1 MLISLHVKNL
11 ALISETEV
19 NFGGG
24 LNILS
29 GETGAGK
36 SIIIGSINLALGA
49 RADKDMIRTGADYA
63 LVELVF
69 QVTDTTMLQEIKALE
84 IPVEEDGVIIIQR
97 KIQPSRNLFRICGET
112 VTAKQIKALSEL
124 LIDIHGQHEH
134 QSLLHRHKHLEILDE
149 YSRKETGELKKQ
161 TAESYGTYMALKE
174 ALSAFAGE
182 ALAAVKEE
190 LRESYQLYTQ
200 LKREL
205 AVFCAD
211 DGAKAKELSLAEFE
225 YQEIEEA
232 GLTAG
237 EDEEIERDYRRMA
250 NSRQIVEAA
259 DKAYQLTGNGEQSA
273 ADAVGYA
280 VRELRSVEGYD
291 DRAQELA
298 DELENIDALLSD
310 FNREIAE
317 YMSDMEFDGE
327 RFSRMEERLNLLNH
341 LKLKYGSSIQAVLQ
355 YQAEL
360 GERIDKLRNADV
372 YKEQLET
379 KIAEIQTR
387 LKSLCQKASRIRS
400 KEAAKLEKDM
410 IAALTDLNF
419 LDVKFEIQVRK
430 KEEVA
435 SNGYDDV
442 EFMISTNPG
451 EPLKSLGNV
460 ASGGELSRIMLAIK
474 TVLASRDRIPTM
486 IFDEIDTGISGKTAW
501 KVSEKL
507 GHLSRSHQIICIT
520 HLPQIA
526 AMADDHYKIAKQA
539 VDNKTVTDIVQL
551 NEAETVD
558 ELARMLGSD
567 KITETVRE
575 NARELI
581 VTAQG
586 KKAPLKR
593 SE

>member
-19 NFGGG
+19 TFGEG

-36 SIIIGSINLALGA
+36 SILIGSINLALGA

-69 QVTDTTMLQEIKALE
+69 QVTDDTMRQEIKALE
-84 IPVEEDGVIIIQR
+84 ISVEEDGIIIIQR
-97 KIQPSRNLFRICGET
+97 KIQPGRNLFKICGET

-134 QSLLHRHKHLEILDE
+134 QSLLYKKNHMEILD
-149 YSRKETGELKKQ
+149 S
-161 TAESYGTYMALKE
+161 
-174 ALSAFAGE
+174 FAGE
-182 ALAAVKEE
+182 
-190 LRESYQLYTQ
+190 
-200 LKREL
+200 EL
-205 AVFCAD
+205 AVIKEDLKEKYQMYTKLKKELEAFCID

-237 EDEEIERDYRRMA
+237 EDEELEHDYRKMA

-259 DKAYQLTGNGEQSA
+259 DKAYQLTGNSEQSA

-291 DRAQELA
+291 DRARELA

-317 YMSDMEFDGE
+317 YMADMEFDGE
-327 RFSRMEERLNLLNH
+327 RFGQMEERLNLLNH
-341 LKLKYGSSIQAVLQ
+341 LKLKYGNSIQAVLQ
-355 YQAEL
+355 YQADL
-360 GERIDKLRNADV
+360 GEKIEKLNNADA
-372 YKEQLET
+372 YKDRLEANLEELQ
-379 KIAEIQTR
+379 KK
-387 LKSLCQKASRIRS
+387 LKSLCQKASKVRG

-419 LDVKFEIQVRK
+419 LDVKFEIQVRRK
-430 KEEVA
+430 DEVSA
-435 SNGYDDV
+435 NGYDDV

-507 GHLSRSHQIICIT
+507 GHLAQSHQIICIT

-526 AMADDHYKIAKQA
+526 AMADSHYKIAKQA

-551 NEAETVD
+551 DEAETVD

-567 KITETVRE
+567 EITDTVRE

-581 VTAQG
+581 ATAR
-586 KKAPLKR
+586 KR
-593 SE
+593 KL

>member
-19 NFGGG
+19 TFGEG

-69 QVTDTTMLQEIKALE
+69 QVTDDAMAQEIRALE

-97 KIQPSRNLFRICGET
+97 RIQPGRNLFKICGEN

-134 QSLLHRHKHLEILDE
+134 QSLLYKKNHMEILD
-149 YSRKETGELKKQ
+149 S
-161 TAESYGTYMALKE
+161 
-174 ALSAFAGE
+174 FAGE
-182 ALAAVKEE
+182 ALSQIKEE
-190 LRESYQLYTQ
+190 LKEKYQLYTK
-200 LKREL
+200 LKKEL
-205 AVFCAD
+205 DAFCVD
-211 DGAKAKELSLAEFE
+211 DSAKAKELSLAEFE
-225 YQEIEEA
+225 YQEIEDA

-237 EDEEIERDYRRMA
+237 EDEELESDYRKMA

-291 DRAQELA
+291 DRARELA
-298 DELENIDALLSD
+298 DELENIDALLGD

-317 YMSDMEFDGE
+317 YMADMEFDGE
-327 RFSRMEERLNLLNH
+327 RFAQMEERLNLLNH
-341 LKLKYGSSIQAVLQ
+341 LKLKYGDSIQAVLQ
-355 YQAEL
+355 YQTDL
-360 GERIDKLRNADV
+360 GEKIEKLNNADV
-372 YKEQLET
+372 YKAGLEEQLAQLQT
-379 KIAEIQTR
+379 KLE
-387 LKSLCQKASRIRS
+387 SLCQKASKVRS
-400 KEAAKLEKDM
+400 KEAAKLAKDM

-419 LDVKFEIQVRK
+419 LHVKFEIQVRR
-430 KEEVA
+430 KEEMA

-451 EPLKSLGNV
+451 EPLKSLGSV

-486 IFDEIDTGISGKTAW
+486 IFDEIDTGISGRTAW

-507 GHLSRSHQIICIT
+507 GHLAQSHQIICIT

-526 AMADDHYKIAKQA
+526 AMADSHYKIAKQA
-539 VDNKTVTDIVQL
+539 VDDKTVTDIVQL
-551 NEAETVD
+551 DEKETVD

-567 KITETVRE
+567 EITDTVRE

-581 VTAQG
+581 ATAR
-586 KKAPLKR
+586 KRKA
-593 SE
+593 

>member
-19 NFGGG
+19 TLGEG

-49 RADKDMIRTGADYA
+49 RADKDMIRTGSDYA

-69 QVTDTTMLQEIKALE
+69 QVTDDAMQQEIRALE
-84 IPVEEDGVIIIQR
+84 IPVEEDGIIIIQR
-97 KIQPSRNLFRICGET
+97 RIQPNRNLFRICGET
-112 VTAKQIKALSEL
+112 VTAKQIKALAEL

-134 QSLLHRHKHLEILDE
+134 QSLLYKKNHMEILD
-149 YSRKETGELKKQ
+149 S
-161 TAESYGTYMALKE
+161 
-174 ALSAFAGE
+174 FAGE
-182 ALAAVKEE
+182 ALSKIKEE
-190 LRESYQLYTQ
+190 LREKYQLYAQ
-200 LKREL
+200 LKKEL
-205 AVFCAD
+205 TEFCVD
-211 DGAKAKELSLAEFE
+211 DSAKAKELSLAEFE
-225 YQEIEEA
+225 YQEIEDA

-237 EDEEIERDYRRMA
+237 EDEELERDYRRMA
-250 NSRQIVEAA
+250 NSRQIVGAA

-280 VRELRSVEGYD
+280 VRELRSVESYD
-291 DRAQELA
+291 DRARELA

-317 YMSDMEFDGE
+317 YMADMEFDGE
-327 RFSRMEERLNLLNH
+327 RFAQMEERLNLLNH
-341 LKLKYGSSIQAVLQ
+341 LKLKYGDSIQAVLQ
-355 YQAEL
+355 YQADL
-360 GERIDKLRNADV
+360 GEKIERLKNADA
-372 YKEQLET
+372 YKAQLET
-379 KIAEIQTR
+379 R
-387 LKSLCQKASRIRS
+387 LGELETKLMNLCQKASKVRS

-419 LDVKFEIQVRK
+419 LDVKFEIQVRR
-430 KEEVA
+430 KEEMA

-507 GHLSRSHQIICIT
+507 GRLAQSHQIICIT

-526 AMADDHYKIAKQA
+526 AMADNHYKIAKQA

-551 NEAETVD
+551 DGAESVD

-567 KITETVRE
+567 EITDTVRE

-581 VTAQG
+581 ATAQ
-586 KKAPLKR
+586 KKK
-593 SE
+593 S

>member
-11 ALISETEV
+11 ALIAETEV
-19 NFGGG
+19 TFGEG

-69 QVTDTTMLQEIKALE
+69 QVTDDAMQQEIQALE
-84 IPVEEDGVIIIQR
+84 IPVEEDGIIIIQR
-97 KIQPSRNLFRICGET
+97 RIQPSRNLFKICGET

-134 QSLLHRHKHLEILDE
+134 QSLLYKKNHMEILD
-149 YSRKETGELKKQ
+149 
-161 TAESYGTYMALKE
+161 
-174 ALSAFAGE
+174 AFAGE
-182 ALAAVKEE
+182 DLAAIKEE
-190 LRESYQLYTQ
+190 LYEKYQIYAK
-200 LKREL
+200 LKKEL
-205 AVFCAD
+205 AEFCVD
-211 DGAKAKELSLAEFE
+211 DSAKAKELSLAEFE
-225 YQEIEEA
+225 YQEIDEA
-232 GLTAG
+232 GLRAG
-237 EDEEIERDYRRMA
+237 EDEELERDYRRMA

-259 DKAYQLTGNGEQSA
+259 DKAYQLTGNGDQSA

-280 VRELRSVEGYD
+280 VRELRSVESYD
-291 DRAQELA
+291 DRARELA
-298 DELENIDALLSD
+298 DELENIDALISD

-317 YMSDMEFDGE
+317 YMSDMEFDAE
-327 RFSRMEERLNLLNH
+327 QFAQMEERLNLLNH
-341 LKLKYGSSIQAVLQ
+341 LKRKYGNSIDAALQ
-355 YQAEL
+355 YQEAL
-360 GERIDKLRNADV
+360 GEKIEKLQNADA
-372 YKEQLET
+372 YKARLET
-379 KIAEIQTR
+379 KLKESQTK
-387 LKSLCQKASRIRS
+387 LKTLCQKASKVRS

-410 IAALTDLNF
+410 VAALTDLNF
-419 LDVKFEIQVRK
+419 LDVQFEIQVRK
-430 KEEVA
+430 KEEITA
-435 SNGYDDV
+435 IGYDDV

-507 GHLSRSHQIICIT
+507 GRLSRSHQIICIT

-526 AMADDHYKIAKQA
+526 AMADSHYKIAKQA
-539 VDNKTVTDIVQL
+539 VANKTVTDIVQL
-551 NEAETVD
+551 NEPETVD

-567 KITETVRE
+567 EITNTVRE

-581 VTAQG
+581 RTAQA
-586 KKAPLKR
+586 KK
-593 SE
+593 SEY

>member
-63 LVELVF
+63 LVDLVF

-134 QSLLHRHKHLEILDE
+134 QSLLYKKNHMEILD
-149 YSRKETGELKKQ
+149 S
-161 TAESYGTYMALKE
+161 
-174 ALSAFAGE
+174 FAGE

>member
-19 NFGGG
+19 TFGEG

-69 QVTDTTMLQEIKALE
+69 QVTDDAMAQEIRALE

-97 KIQPSRNLFRICGET
+97 RIQPGRNLFKICGEN

-134 QSLLHRHKHLEILDE
+134 QSLLYKKNHMEILD
-149 YSRKETGELKKQ
+149 S
-161 TAESYGTYMALKE
+161 
-174 ALSAFAGE
+174 FAGE
-182 ALAAVKEE
+182 ALSQIKEE
-190 LRESYQLYTQ
+190 LKEKYQLYTK
-200 LKREL
+200 LKKEL
-205 AVFCAD
+205 DAFCVD
-211 DGAKAKELSLAEFE
+211 DSAKAKELSLAEFE
-225 YQEIEEA
+225 YQEIEDA

-237 EDEEIERDYRRMA
+237 EDEELESDYRKMA

-280 VRELRSVEGYD
+280 VRELRNVEGYD
-291 DRAQELA
+291 DRARELA
-298 DELENIDALLSD
+298 DELENIDALLGD

-317 YMSDMEFDGE
+317 YMADMEFDGE
-327 RFSRMEERLNLLNH
+327 RFAQMEERLNLLNH
-341 LKLKYGSSIQAVLQ
+341 LKLKYGDSIQAVLQ
-355 YQAEL
+355 YQTDL
-360 GERIDKLRNADV
+360 GEKIEKLNNADV
-372 YKEQLET
+372 YKAGLEEQLAQLQT
-379 KIAEIQTR
+379 KLE
-387 LKSLCQKASRIRS
+387 SLCQKASKVRS
-400 KEAAKLEKDM
+400 KEAAKLAKDM

-419 LDVKFEIQVRK
+419 LDVKFEIQVRR
-430 KEEVA
+430 KEEMA

-451 EPLKSLGNV
+451 EPLKSLGSV

-486 IFDEIDTGISGKTAW
+486 IFDEIDTGISGRTAW

-507 GHLSRSHQIICIT
+507 GHLAQSHQIICIT

-526 AMADDHYKIAKQA
+526 AMADSHYKIAKQA
-539 VDNKTVTDIVQL
+539 VDDKTVTDIVQL
-551 NEAETVD
+551 DEKETVD

-567 KITETVRE
+567 EITDTVRE

-581 VTAQG
+581 ATAR
-586 KKAPLKR
+586 KRKA
-593 SE
+593 

>member
-19 NFGGG
+19 TFGEG

-69 QVTDTTMLQEIKALE
+69 QVTDDAMRQEIKALE
-84 IPVEEDGVIIIQR
+84 IPVEEDGIIIIQR
-97 KIQPSRNLFRICGET
+97 KIQPSRNLFKICGET

-124 LIDIHGQHEH
+124 SIDIHGQHEH
-134 QSLLHRHKHLEILDE
+134 QSLLYKKNHMEILD
-149 YSRKETGELKKQ
+149 S
-161 TAESYGTYMALKE
+161 
-174 ALSAFAGE
+174 FAGE
-182 ALAAVKEE
+182 KLAVIKEE
-190 LRESYQLYTQ
+190 LKEEYQVFTK
-200 LKREL
+200 LKKEL
-205 AVFCAD
+205 AEFCVD

-237 EDEEIERDYRRMA
+237 EDEELERDYRKMA

-291 DRAQELA
+291 DRARELA
-298 DELENIDALLSD
+298 DELEKIDALLSD
-310 FNREIAE
+310 FNREIVE
-317 YMSDMEFDGE
+317 YMSDMEFDEE
-327 RFSRMEERLNLLNH
+327 RFSQMEERLNLLNH
-341 LKLKYGSSIQAVLQ
+341 LKLKYGDSIQAVLQ
-355 YQAEL
+355 YQTEL
-360 GERIDKLRNADV
+360 MEKIEKLKNADA
-372 YKEQLET
+372 YKAQLET
-379 KIAEIQTR
+379 KLAEIQKK
-387 LKSLCQKASRIRS
+387 LKDLCQKASKIRS

-410 IAALTDLNF
+410 VAALTDLNF
-419 LDVKFEIQVRK
+419 LDVRFEIQVRK
-430 KEEVA
+430 KDEIA

-451 EPLKSLGNV
+451 EPLKNLGNV

-507 GHLSRSHQIICIT
+507 GRLAQSHQIICIT

-526 AMADDHYKIAKQA
+526 AMADNHYKIAKQA
-539 VDNKTVTDIVQL
+539 VDNKTITDIMQL
-551 NEAETVD
+551 GAEETVN

-567 KITETVRE
+567 EITDTVKE

-581 VTAQG
+581 ATAQ
-586 KKAPLKR
+586 KKKNF
-593 SE
+593 ST

>member
-1 MLISLHVKNL
+1 MLVSLHVKNL
-11 ALISETEV
+11 ALIAETEV
-19 NFGGG
+19 NFGEG

-36 SIIIGSINLALGA
+36 SILIGSINLALGA

-69 QVTDTTMLQEIKALE
+69 QVTDDAVRQEIKALE
-84 IPVEEDGVIIIQR
+84 IPVEEDGIIIIQR
-97 KIQPSRNLFRICGET
+97 KIQPSRNLFKICGET
-112 VTAKQIKALSEL
+112 ATAKQIKALSEL

-134 QSLLHRHKHLEILDE
+134 QSLLYKKNHMEILD
-149 YSRKETGELKKQ
+149 SFSGDAL
-161 TAESYGTYMALKE
+161 SALKE
-174 ALSAFAGE
+174 
-182 ALAAVKEE
+182 E
-190 LRESYQLYTQ
+190 LEGKYQLYTK
-200 LKREL
+200 LKKEL
-205 AVFCAD
+205 AEFCVD

-237 EDEEIERDYRRMA
+237 EDEALERDYRKMA

-259 DKAYQLTGNGEQSA
+259 DKAYQLTGNSDQSA
-273 ADAVGYA
+273 ADFIGYA
-280 VRELRSVEGYD
+280 VRELRSVESYD
-291 DRAQELA
+291 DRARELA
-298 DELENIDALLSD
+298 DELDNIDALLSD

-327 RFSRMEERLNLLNH
+327 RFSQMEERLNLLNH
-341 LKLKYGSSIQAVLQ
+341 LKLKYGDSIQAVLA
-355 YQAEL
+355 YQTKL
-360 GERIDKLRNADV
+360 GERIEKLKNADV

-379 KIAEIQTR
+379 KLTKTLEE
-387 LKSLCQKASRIRS
+387 LKKLCQKASKIRS

-410 IAALTDLNF
+410 TAALTDLNF
-419 LDVKFEIQVRK
+419 LDVKFEIQVRR
-430 KEEVA
+430 KEELSA
-435 SNGYDDV
+435 NGYDEV

-474 TVLASRDRIPTM
+474 TVLASRDKIPTM

-507 GHLSRSHQIICIT
+507 GHLSQSHQIICIT

-526 AMADDHYKIAKQA
+526 AMADNHYKIAKQA
-539 VDNKTVTDIVQL
+539 VNNKTVTDIVQL
-551 NEAETVD
+551 DEADKVD

-567 KITETVRE
+567 KITDTVRE
-575 NARELI
+575 NAKELI
-581 VTAQG
+581 TTAHKNVKIFAKQTD
-586 KKAPLKR
+586 KH
-593 SE
+593 

>member
-24 LNILS
+24 LNLLS

-134 QSLLHRHKHLEILDE
+134 QSLLYKKNHMEILD
-149 YSRKETGELKKQ
+149 S
-161 TAESYGTYMALKE
+161 
-174 ALSAFAGE
+174 FAGE
-182 ALAAVKEE
+182 ELAAVKEE
-190 LRESYQLYTQ
+190 LREKYQLYTQ

-205 AVFCAD
+205 AAFCAD

-317 YMSDMEFDGE
+317 YMADMEFDGE
-327 RFSRMEERLNLLNH
+327 RFSQMEERLNLLNH